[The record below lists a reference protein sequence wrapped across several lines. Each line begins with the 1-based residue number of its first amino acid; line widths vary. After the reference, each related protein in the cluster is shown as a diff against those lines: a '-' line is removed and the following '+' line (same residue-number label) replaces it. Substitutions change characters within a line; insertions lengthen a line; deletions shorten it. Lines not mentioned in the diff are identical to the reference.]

1 MKTYKPSYID
11 QLSKEEFGNIIK
23 QCFSRKEFFIKVNM
37 RLSGA
42 SCKILNRR
50 IVEDNIDISH
60 FKSPSLLR
68 KNNGEVPLHELLVNN
83 SRYVSS
89 SSLKIKIIKAGL
101 IEYKC
106 LICGNNGNHLGKPLV
121 LQLDHINGERN
132 DNRIENLRILC
143 PNCHTQ
149 TETFCGKH
157 KKKREKIPSYCGK
170 CGSVKYKKATNCK
183 KCAVYPGKINWPDK
197 SALILMLKNYP
208 MTKIG
213 KILGVSDNA
222 IRKHCI
228 KNNIDY
234 KVKNI

>member
-1 MKTYKPSYID
+1 
-11 QLSKEEFGNIIK
+11 
-23 QCFSRKEFFIKVNM
+23 M

-50 IVEDNIDISH
+50 IKQDNIDISH

-68 KNNGEVPLHELLVNN
+68 KSTGEIPLHELLINQ

-89 SSLKIKIIKAGL
+89 STLKTKVIKAGL
-101 IEYKC
+101 LEYKC
-106 LICGNNGNHLGKPLV
+106 YICDNNGHHFGKPLV

-143 PNCHTQ
+143 PNCHSQ

-157 KKKREKIPSYCGK
+157 KKTKEKVQTYCAKCGK
-170 CGSVKYKKATNCK
+170 DKKQKNSKVCDKCNRHKSGK
-183 KCAVYPGKINWPDK
+183 KKINWPKDSDLTIMLQK
-197 SALILMLKNYP
+197 SS
-208 MTKIG
+208 MTNIG

-222 IRKHCI
+222 VKKHCI

>member
-1 MKTYKPSYID
+1 METYKPSYID
-11 QLSKEEFGNIIK
+11 RLSKEEFNNIIK

-50 IVEDNIDISH
+50 IKEDNIDISH

-68 KNNGEVPLHELLVNN
+68 KNTGEIPLSELLVNQ

-89 SSLKIKIIKAGL
+89 SGLKAKIIRAGL
-101 IEYKC
+101 LKYKC
-106 LICGNNGNHLGKPLV
+106 CICGNDGNHLGKPLV

-157 KKKREKIPSYCGK
+157 KKTKEKTPTYCGK
-170 CGSVKYKKATNCK
+170 CGNIKYKKAINCK
-183 KCAVYPGKINWPDK
+183 KCAVYPSKINWPDK
-197 SALILMLKNYP
+197 NTLISMLKKSP
-208 MTKIG
+208 LTKIG
-213 KILGVSDNA
+213 QDLGVSDNA
-222 IRKHCI
+222 VKKHCI

-234 KVKNI
+234 KIKNT